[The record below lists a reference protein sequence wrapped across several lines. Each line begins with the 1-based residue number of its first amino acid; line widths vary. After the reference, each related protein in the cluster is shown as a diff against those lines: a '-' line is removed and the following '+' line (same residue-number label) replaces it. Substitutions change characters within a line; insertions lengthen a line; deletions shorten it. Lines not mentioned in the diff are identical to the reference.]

1 MHLSPH
7 NYVKRDDFWL
17 KGISR
22 HVERISQSAQLDL
35 PILHNDTKYRI
46 FLEQWYLIYQAM
58 IINNLKKS
66 VASCEDWWP
75 NKLRLP
81 STLITMLPSGSV
93 GHPVSVKRFGRLWA
107 ACGAYSR
114 ALSHVELPH
123 FKTWRFRSRARLLQ
137 VAKNTSPRCLH
148 LQLLFNS
155 EAAVLLACVMTL
167 LVSFVT
173 PSRGQTAFDTAVL
186 LCRCSVRD
194 ADSYRRLPFPISSVL
209 VYVWVQIFS
218 HSSFP
223 SDWRIAFLW
232 VKYWCRVQTCAWQL
246 GCNRCDDF
254 AFLM

>member
-1 MHLSPH
+1 MKIDGRTSWGCHQL
-7 NYVKRDDFWL
+7 WL
-17 KGISR
+17 LCFQVDPWDTQFPSKDLGGCGPLVVLTAGPFHMSSCLISK
-22 HVERISQSAQLDL
+22 HDVLEAG
-35 PILHNDTKYRI
+35 PGYLHHGKTLNFI
-46 FLEQWYLIYQAM
+46 
-58 IINNLKKS
+58 
-66 VASCEDWWP
+66 AS
-75 NKLRLP
+75 
-81 STLITMLPSGSV
+81 S
-93 GHPVSVKRFGRLWA
+93 
-107 ACGAYSR
+107 
-114 ALSHVELPH
+114 
-123 FKTWRFRSRARLLQ
+123 
-137 VAKNTSPRCLH
+137 KNTSPRCLH

-223 SDWRIAFLW
+223 SDWRIACLW

-246 GCNRCDDF
+246 GCNCCDDF
-254 AFLM
+254 VFLM